1 MKMKSTPTYGLYLE
15 DDDTTKFKDWRE
27 KMNGVSD
34 SNMTKIENALNDK
47 AQHSEDVHGV
57 LLAAAWSG
65 TDAPYT
71 QELAVAGLSSTQNG
85 NISIGQT
92 ATAAQRKAARDAIL
106 SVTGQADNKLI
117 ITADGEKPTVDIP
130 VVTVLLG

>member
-1 MKMKSTPTYGLYLE
+1 MKSTPTYGLYLE

-27 KMNGVSD
+27 KMNGTSD
-34 SNMTKIENALNDK
+34 SNMIKIEDALNDK
-47 AQHSEDVHGV
+47 AQHSKEVHGV

-85 NISIGQT
+85 NISIGQAIT
-92 ATAAQRKAARDAIL
+92 ATQRKAARDAIL
-106 SVTGQADNKLI
+106 SVTGQFNGKLI
-117 ITADGEKPTVDIP
+117 ITADGDKPRVDIP
-130 VVTVLLG
+130 VITVLLD